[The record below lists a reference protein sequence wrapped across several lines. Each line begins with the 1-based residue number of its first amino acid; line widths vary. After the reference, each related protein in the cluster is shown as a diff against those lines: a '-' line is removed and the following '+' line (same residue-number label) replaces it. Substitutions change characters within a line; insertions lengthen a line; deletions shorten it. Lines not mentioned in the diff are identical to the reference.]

1 MTGHPSDPLPD
12 ADVDA
17 VEAANQ
23 ALYAAV
29 EEADLDAMGRL
40 WADGALAESTVCV
53 HPGWPPVV
61 GRARVLRSWALVMAG
76 TPYVQF
82 FLTDVR
88 VDVVGDV
95 GIVTCAENILTEV
108 SAAEG
113 GGLSGG
119 RVVTTNVFRRT
130 PLGWR
135 AWVHHASPVLP
146 VVADQVEDLD
156 DGAPS

>member
-1 MTGHPSDPLPD
+1 MSTTE
-12 ADVDA
+12 DVDA
-17 VEAANQ
+17 VEAVNQ
-23 ALYAAV
+23 ALYSAV
-29 EEADLDAMGRL
+29 EEADLDAMGEL
-40 WADGALAESTVCV
+40 WADGSLAESTVCV

-61 GRARVLRSWALVMAG
+61 GRGPVLRSWALVMAG

-88 VDVVGDV
+88 TEVLGDV

-108 SAAEG
+108 DPADG

-119 RVVTTNVFRRT
+119 RVVATNIFRRT

-135 AWVHHASPVLP
+135 VWVHHASPVLP
-146 VVADQVEDLD
+146 VVADQVEGGD
-156 DGAPS
+156 S

>member
-1 MTGHPSDPLPD
+1 MSGDDPGATPD
-12 ADVDA
+12 VLA
-17 VEAANQ
+17 VETANQ

-29 EEADLDAMGRL
+29 EDGDLDAMGRL
-40 WADGALAESTVCV
+40 WVDGGLADSTVCV

-61 GRARVLRSWALVMAG
+61 GRGRVLRSWALVMAG

-88 VDVVGDV
+88 TDVVGDV

-108 SAAEG
+108 DPADG

-119 RVVTTNVFRRT
+119 RVVTTNLFRRT
-130 PLGWR
+130 ASGWR
-135 AWVHHASPVLP
+135 VWVHHASPVLP
-146 VVADQVEDLD
+146 VVADQVEELD
-156 DGAPS
+156 DGTTP